1 MTETNGQSPQIPHS
15 VGAAAEAVR
24 RVRGDAA
31 KLKRIVEHSH
41 VPMVMVDGRRRY
53 IEANRPARLA
63 FRLSLDEL
71 RALTV
76 DDHTPSGLT
85 ADLEQTWARL
95 LDTGWVAGRHRVT
108 GRDGS
113 RFDIVYCGLAHV
125 LPGLQLAA
133 FAPADWPEGE
143 LEVTE
148 AGRSDPIVSLTPR
161 ELEVLTLAAD
171 GLGGLELAERLVLS
185 PATVRTHFKNIYE
198 KFSVQNRAAA
208 VAKAMRLGVI
218 D

>member
-1 MTETNGQSPQIPHS
+1 MTETTVPSSQIPRS

-24 RVRGDAA
+24 RVRGEAP

-76 DDHTPSGLT
+76 DDHTPSGWT

-95 LDTGWVAGRHRVT
+95 LDTGWVAGRHQVT
-108 GRDGS
+108 APDGS
-113 RFDIVYCGLAHV
+113 RFDIVYCCLAHV
-125 LPGLQLAA
+125 LPGLQLGA
-133 FAPADWPEGE
+133 FAPAHWPEGE
-143 LEVTE
+143 LELTE
-148 AGRSDPIVSLTPR
+148 DGRSDPIVSLTPR

-198 KFSVQNRAAA
+198 KFSVQNRSAA
-208 VAKAMRLGVI
+208 VAKALRLGVI

>member
-1 MTETNGQSPQIPHS
+1 MAEITGQSPQIPRS
-15 VGAAAEAVR
+15 VGAVAEAVR

-31 KLKRIVEHSH
+31 KLQRIVEQSH
-41 VPMVMVDGRRRY
+41 VPILMVDGRRRY

-71 RALTV
+71 RTLTV
-76 DDHTPSGLT
+76 DDLTPPDRT

-95 LDTGWVAGRHRVT
+95 LDMGWVAGRHQVA

-133 FAPADWPEGE
+133 FAPADWPDRE

-148 AGRSDPIVSLTPR
+148 SRSDPIVSLTPR